1 MNELQ
6 IFSNSEF
13 GDIRIV
19 EIKGKPYAVGNDIA
33 NALEYAKPYKAISDH
48 CKGALTWGVPTNG
61 GNQEMKVIPEGDI
74 YRLIV
79 KAADQSRNP
88 KIKEKA
94 ERFESWIFDEVLPT
108 LRKTGTYSINPVPK
122 EDAQLARAKA
132 MLLNAK
138 TRAAQTWLK
147 IAATVNIPEYK
158 QIASTYAANTLA
170 DREVLALPQVERKT
184 YTATEIGKMF
194 DVSGK
199 KIGQLANEHGLKT
212 KEYGM
217 EVWDKARHSGKQIP
231 AWRYYE
237 NAIPVFAKLLGREV
251 A

>member
-6 IFSNSEF
+6 IFNNQKF
-13 GDIRIV
+13 GEIRTIDID
-19 EIKGKPYAVGNDIA
+19 GKTYFVARDVA
-33 NALEYAKPYKAISDH
+33 KALGYAKPENAVLAH
-48 CKGALTWGVPTNG
+48 CKGTLKRGIPTKG
-61 GNQEMKVIPEGDI
+61 GKQLMNVIPEGDL
-74 YRLIV
+74 YRLV
-79 KAADQSRNP
+79 ANSELPAA
-88 KIKEKA
+88 E
-94 ERFESWIFDEVLPT
+94 EFESWIFDEVIPT
-108 LRKTGTYSINPVPK
+108 IRKTGTYSINSAPK

-138 TRAAQTWLK
+138 TRAANTWLK

-217 EVWDKARHSGKQIP
+217 EVWDKARHSAKQIP

-237 NAIPVFAKLLGREV
+237 NAIPVFAKLLGKEV

>member
-6 IFSNSEF
+6 IFKNVKF
-13 GDIRIV
+13 GEIRVIV
-19 EIKGKPYAVGNDIA
+19 RENEPWFIASDACRILDIA
-33 NALEYAKPYKAISDH
+33 NPSDALKRLDDDERARFNLGRQGEVNIVNEPGLYSLVLGSRKPEAKEFKRW
-48 CKGALTWGVPTNG
+48 LTH
-61 GNQEMKVIPEGDI
+61 EVIPTI
-74 YRLIV
+74 
-79 KAADQSRNP
+79 
-88 KIKEKA
+88 
-94 ERFESWIFDEVLPT
+94 
-108 LRKTGTYSINPVPK
+108 RKTGTYSINSAPK

-138 TRAAQTWLK
+138 TRAANTWLK

-217 EVWDKARHSGKQIP
+217 EVWDKARHSAKQIP

-237 NAIPVFAKLLGREV
+237 NVIPVFAKLLGKEV

>member
-1 MNELQ
+1 M
-6 IFSNSEF
+6 SNIITISGIRGFIDENSVAQLNTEDVARGWGFTQKETKNGKEYITVRWSRVFGYLDEF
-13 GDIRIV
+13 GF
-19 EIKGKPYAVGNDIA
+19 
-33 NALEYAKPYKAISDH
+33 DH
-48 CKGALTWGVPTNG
+48 KWSKDGF
-61 GNQEMKVIPEGDI
+61 IPENMV
-74 YRLIV
+74 YRLGF
-79 KAADQSRNP
+79 KASNEAAQVFQA
-88 KIKEKA
+88 KLA
-94 ERFESWIFDEVLPT
+94 DEVLPA
-108 LRKTGTYSINPVPK
+108 LRKTGTYSINPAPK
-122 EDAQLARAKA
+122 EDAQIARAKA

-194 DVSGK
+194 DVSSN
-199 KIGQLANEHGLKT
+199 KIGKLANEHGLKT

-217 EVWDKARHSGKQIP
+217 EVWDKARHSAKQIP

-237 NAIPVFAKLLGREV
+237 NAIPVFAKLLGKEV

>member
-19 EIKGKPYAVGNDIA
+19 EIKGKPYAVANDVA
-33 NALEYAKPYKAISDH
+33 KALEYAVPKDAISAH
-48 CKGALTWGVPTNG
+48 CKGAVSCRLPTSG
-61 GNQEMKVIPEGDI
+61 GMQQLKVIPEGDI

-108 LRKTGTYSINPVPK
+108 LRKTGTYSINSAPK

-138 TRAAQTWLK
+138 TRAANTWLK

-194 DVSGK
+194 DVSSN
-199 KIGQLANEHGLKT
+199 KIGKLANEHGLKT

-217 EVWDKARHSGKQIP
+217 EVWDKARHSAKQIP

-237 NAIPVFAKLLGREV
+237 NAIPVFAKLLGKEV

>member
-1 MNELQ
+1 MGNLVKINGQEIVVKEYQGQRVVTFKDIDTVHKRAEGTARKRFNDNKKRYIQEEDYFVRNSDEAKDELGIIAPNGVTESGYLMLVKSLNDDLAWDVQ
-6 IFSNSEF
+6 RMLVKSYFRNKSEAQ
-13 GDIRIV
+13 
-19 EIKGKPYAVGNDIA
+19 P
-33 NALEYAKPYKAISDH
+33 S
-48 CKGALTWGVPTNG
+48 
-61 GNQEMKVIPEGDI
+61 
-74 YRLIV
+74 
-79 KAADQSRNP
+79 
-88 KIKEKA
+88 
-94 ERFESWIFDEVLPT
+94 
-108 LRKTGTYSINPVPK
+108 VPK

-138 TRAAQTWLK
+138 TRAANTWLK

-194 DVSGK
+194 DVSSN
-199 KIGQLANEHGLKT
+199 KIGKLANEHGLKT

-217 EVWDKARHSGKQIP
+217 EVWDKARHSAKQIP

-237 NAIPVFAKLLGREV
+237 NAIPVFAKLLGKEV